1 MKVDIFTKAYLTE
14 INEINE
20 QNSLTQYT
28 VDKNIMV

>member
-1 MKVDIFTKAYLTE
+1 MKVDSFTKAYLTV